1 MGINFVTF
9 VSWNLLALDDEGDI
23 GDPPRSGGGG
33 GHEGCGGRP
42 LGLLLRLLL
51 QGGGAELES
60 RGQLVA
66 GEGGRGG
73 GFDGELDGGLEP
85 GGRQDGGGSGVN
97 HGLLLAVDDLVAV
110 LVEHHGED
118 EVERERE

>member
-1 MGINFVTF
+1 VGINFVTF

-51 QGGGAELES
+51 QGGAELES

-66 GEGGRGG
+66 GEGGSGG